1 MTKPSSA
8 RVTKLRSA
16 RIEVA
21 LHTLDD
27 APGPTL
33 LCLHALGGRAAD
45 FAELAPHWRGRVLA
59 LDFAGHGASARPR
72 GASYTPE
79 LLAGDADAA
88 LAHAG
93 SAHVLGVGIGAYVA
107 LLLAGARPAQVAAAY
122 LLPGRGLAGG
132 GALPRFYVDA
142 DAQRVEA
149 AALLDAVDRRDAPGA
164 DPLTRVLDNDP
175 RPPDYARAFA
185 DAARRLL
192 LAEDGDLRPPWWEL
206 AREAPGAVRAP
217 MDVRAGLLML
227 RGGD

>member
-1 MTKPSSA
+1 MHA
-8 RVTKLRSA
+8 LRD
-16 RIEVA
+16 V
-21 LHTLDD
+21 
-27 APGPTL
+27 PGPTL
-33 LCLHALGGRAAD
+33 LCLHALGGRASD
-45 FAELAPHWRGRVLA
+45 FAELAPHWPGRVLA

-93 SAHVLGVGIGAYVA
+93 PACVLGVGVGAYVA
-107 LLLAGARPAQVAAAY
+107 LLLAGARPAQVEAAY

-132 GALPRFYVDA
+132 GAMPRFYFDA

-149 AALLDAVDRRDAPGA
+149 AALLDAIARRDAPGT
-164 DPLTRVLDNDP
+164 DPMTRVLESDP

-192 LAEDGDLRPPWWEL
+192 LAEDGDVRPPWWEM
-206 AREAPGAVRAP
+206 ARESASALRAP
-217 MDVRAGLLML
+217 ADPRAGLAML
-227 RGGD
+227 ASGEAARSEA